1 MSTVNSD
8 DATVELN
15 SLRYLQMSLGNIV
28 YSVFL
33 MNDTSAEKNITRL
46 LSVIIIC
53 STSMTALRNVQ
64 IVTYI
69 SATGL

>member
-15 SLRYLQMSLGNIV
+15 SLRYLQMSFGNIV